1 MLKVGIFGLD
11 SQLVNVVDGG
21 GQNVSQLK
29 IDDDVIL
36 LYASCFML
44 IDADA
49 DKSTIIRLSSFRV
62 TTISPA
68 GSTVRNHEMFSQDS
82 HLL

>member
-1 MLKVGIFGLD
+1 MSFVGDSWLVVGAGMLKVGIFGLD

-29 IDDDVIL
+29 IDDDFAVCFL
-36 LYASCFML
+36 FYAV

-49 DKSTIIRLSSFRV
+49 D
-62 TTISPA
+62 
-68 GSTVRNHEMFSQDS
+68 
-82 HLL
+82 

>member
-29 IDDDVIL
+29 IDDVIL

-68 GSTVRNHEMFSQDS
+68 GSTHSQTDKAI
-82 HLL
+82 

>member
-29 IDDDVIL
+29 IDVDVIL
-36 LYASCFML
+36 LLC
-44 IDADA
+44 
-49 DKSTIIRLSSFRV
+49 
-62 TTISPA
+62 
-68 GSTVRNHEMFSQDS
+68 
-82 HLL
+82 

>member
-1 MLKVGIFGLD
+1 MLKVGISGLD

-29 IDDDVIL
+29 IDDDFAVCFL
-36 LYASCFML
+36 FYAV

-49 DKSTIIRLSSFRV
+49 D
-62 TTISPA
+62 
-68 GSTVRNHEMFSQDS
+68 
-82 HLL
+82 